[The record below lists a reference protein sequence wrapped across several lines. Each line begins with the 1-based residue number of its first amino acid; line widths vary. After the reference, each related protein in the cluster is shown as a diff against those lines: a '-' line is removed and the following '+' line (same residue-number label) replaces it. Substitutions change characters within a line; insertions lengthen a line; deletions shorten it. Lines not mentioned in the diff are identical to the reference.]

1 MHCLVLYCIFIV
13 LLFCIL
19 YLVPTPDSVDLTVA
33 STQTVGQPLVLQCD
47 VTTVRGITSRVDIAL
62 SSNGSEL
69 ERIEGAS
76 VNFTSDGLDIYT
88 VFYDAIQ
95 LNTSDDGRVFR
106 CELIVNTSPPLMADD
121 SITLNVTG

>member
-1 MHCLVLYCIFIV
+1 M
-13 LLFCIL
+13 
-19 YLVPTPDSVDLTVA
+19 PAPDSVDLTVA
-33 STQTVGQPLVLQCD
+33 SNQTVGQPLVLQCD
-47 VTTVRGITSRVDIAL
+47 VTTVRGITSRVDIVL

-69 ERIEGAS
+69 KRIEGVS
-76 VNFTSDGLDIYT
+76 VNFTSDGLDVYT

-121 SITLNVTG
+121 SITLNLTGWLSLQILDTPLCIL

>member
-1 MHCLVLYCIFIV
+1 M
-13 LLFCIL
+13 FCIL
-19 YLVPTPDSVDLTVA
+19 CLVPAPDSIDLIVA

-69 ERIEGAS
+69 KRIEGAS

-88 VFYDAIQ
+88 VFYDALQ
-95 LNTSDDGRVFR
+95 LNTSDDDRVFR
-106 CELIVNTSPPLMADD
+106 CEVIVNTSPSLMADD
-121 SITLNVTG
+121 YITLDVTG